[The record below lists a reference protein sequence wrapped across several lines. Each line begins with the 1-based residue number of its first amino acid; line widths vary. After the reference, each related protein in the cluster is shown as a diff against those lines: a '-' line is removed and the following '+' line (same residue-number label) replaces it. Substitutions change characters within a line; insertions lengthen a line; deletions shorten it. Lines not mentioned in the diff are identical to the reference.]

1 MDDQDTLSM
10 AQRRAR
16 RRAGARWRT
25 RLFRRSTLCL
35 LRVSLGMLLVWW
47 GAARINN
54 PAFGVQLSDRYY
66 FGLFSNIDLQFVFGW
81 LELTVGLLVV
91 AGLFRAV
98 TLPLMLLI
106 VGFTAAVIW
115 KALIDPFGIVSQE
128 KMSAVRAFFYPS
140 TIILCAALA
149 LTVLRRLDQVALD
162 YVLPRYIAY
171 MKERQRGISTPPL
184 DIVVPA
190 VAAAAAAG
198 TTSEGAPA
206 PPGET
211 SAPPLEAERKPPDEP
226 INTAA

>member
-25 RLFRRSTLCL
+25 RLFRRSSLCL

-47 GAARINN
+47 GAARISN

-115 KALIDPFGIVSQE
+115 KALIDPFGIVTQE
-128 KMSAVRAFFYPS
+128 RMSAARAFFYPS
-140 TIILCAALA
+140 TIILCAACV
-149 LTVLRRLDQVALD
+149 LTVLR
-162 YVLPRYIAY
+162 
-171 MKERQRGISTPPL
+171 
-184 DIVVPA
+184 
-190 VAAAAAAG
+190 
-198 TTSEGAPA
+198 
-206 PPGET
+206 
-211 SAPPLEAERKPPDEP
+211 
-226 INTAA
+226 